1 MPAGLPSPKISNNFG
16 GLQNTGRFYTA
27 VTPLAPRLQQIRDD
41 FLARVGDG
49 RLERPVAESS
59 GLPNLCYT
67 SADFHALEQQTLF
80 RRNWVFAGFAH
91 ELPRAG
97 DMRPVDI
104 AGQPL
109 VLARD
114 DEGRIRALH
123 NVCSHRGAQLVAE
136 PKRARLFVCPNH
148 SWSYDLAGRLVNRPH
163 FHGGE
168 RHDANRVACH
178 AADLREVRSAVWHDW
193 IFVDLGGTAGDFA
206 ELVAPIESR
215 LEGYDFGALRH
226 ADTLEFEINANW
238 KLAIENFIEPYHVFS
253 CHPWLNGFVG
263 MDERAAPTFDGKV
276 LACGYE
282 FRQADP
288 ARGGALPHF
297 PNLPQALQRRGDWFV
312 LFPNFGFEVFP
323 DQVAAFVAWPRG
335 PGACR
340 ETIAL
345 YFVGDGATAPEYAD
359 ARAHV
364 VGNWR
369 DLNHEDIG
377 IIERM
382 QIGRRSDGYDGGVL
396 SPYWDP
402 VQQHFARLAADAIGA
417 PDTDS

>member
-1 MPAGLPSPKISNNFG
+1 MI
-16 GLQNTGRFYTA
+16 
-27 VTPLAPRLQQIRDD
+27 PLAPRLQQVRDD

-49 RLERPVAESS
+49 RLERPVAEGS

-67 SADFHALEQQTLF
+67 CADFHSLEQRTLF
-80 RRNWVFAGFAH
+80 RDNWVFAGFAH
-91 ELPRAG
+91 DLPQAG
-97 DMRPVDI
+97 DMRPVEI

-109 VLARD
+109 LLVRD
-114 DEGRIRALH
+114 DDGEIHVLH
-123 NVCSHRGAQLVAE
+123 NVCSHRGAQLVAA
-136 PKRARLFVCPNH
+136 PKRAKLFVCPNH
-148 SWSYDLAGRLVNRPH
+148 SWSYSLAGKLLNRPH

-168 RHDANRVACH
+168 RHDANRDTCH
-178 AADLREVRSAVWHDW
+178 AADLRKVRSVVWHDW
-193 IFVDLGGTAGDFA
+193 IFVDLGGAAA
-206 ELVAPIESR
+206 EFSALIEPIAAR
-215 LEGYDFGALRH
+215 LDGYDFSALRH
-226 ADTLEFEINANW
+226 AESLEFDIAANW

-263 MDERAAPTFDGKV
+263 MAERCAPTFDGKV

-282 FRQADP
+282 FKHTDP

-297 PNLPQALQRRGDWFV
+297 PNLPQAKQRRGDWFV
-312 LFPNFGFEVFP
+312 LFPNFGFEIFP
-323 DQVAAFVAWPRG
+323 DQVDVFVVWPRG
-335 PGACR
+335 PVACR

-345 YFVGDGATAPEYAD
+345 YFIGDGAHAPEYAD

-382 QIGRRSDGYDGGVL
+382 QIGRHSEGYDGGVL

-402 VQQHFARLAADAIGA
+402 VQQHFARLTADAIGA
-417 PDTDS
+417 SEATS